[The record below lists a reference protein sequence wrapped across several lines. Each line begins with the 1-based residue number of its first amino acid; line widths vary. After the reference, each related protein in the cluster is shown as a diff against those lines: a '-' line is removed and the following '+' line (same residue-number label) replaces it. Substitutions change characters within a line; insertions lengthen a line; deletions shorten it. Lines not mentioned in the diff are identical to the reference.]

1 MLQSDY
7 GVSVSAD
14 ETHKL
19 VGVTEAIE
27 GTALPAH
34 VTSSVA
40 LLLARATM
48 KAAGPTKAKA
58 AAGST
63 AAVAATDTDS
73 ATHSGVATTTQV
85 LSNAGKAAI
94 QIEL

>member
-63 AAVAATDTDS
+63 AAAAATDT